1 MSTDLDTVVLDLDGT
16 LVDSVYVHVAAWR
29 AAFGDVGV
37 DVPTYRIHRAIGMGG
52 DRLVGEVAGAAVEQA
67 LGDTVRDLH
76 GRHFEDRFHQVTPL
90 DGAGELLAALR
101 ERSLKVVLASS
112 GEQEQTDRLLGLVD
126 NSDALHERVS
136 GSEAERSKPAPDL
149 IDVALERVGS
159 RCALVVGD
167 AVWDVESARKAGL
180 PCVGLLTGGFS
191 ADELRS
197 AGALRV
203 LDTPRDLLQ
212 HLDEVLAAAAAEGSG
227 G

>member
-16 LVDSVYVHVAAWR
+16 LVDSAYVHVAAWR
-29 AAFGDVGV
+29 AAFNDVGV
-37 DVPTYRIHRAIGMGG
+37 VVPTYRIHRAIGIGG

-76 GRHFEDRFHQVTPL
+76 ARHFDERFHQVTAL

-112 GEQEQTDRLLGLVD
+112 GEQEQTDRLLQLVE
-126 NSDALHERVS
+126 NTDALHERVS
-136 GSEAERSKPAPDL
+136 GSEANRSKPAPDL

-191 ADELRS
+191 ADELRN

-203 LDTPRDLLQ
+203 LDTPRDLLER
-212 HLDEVLAAAAAEGSG
+212 LDEVLDAAAAEGA
-227 G
+227 